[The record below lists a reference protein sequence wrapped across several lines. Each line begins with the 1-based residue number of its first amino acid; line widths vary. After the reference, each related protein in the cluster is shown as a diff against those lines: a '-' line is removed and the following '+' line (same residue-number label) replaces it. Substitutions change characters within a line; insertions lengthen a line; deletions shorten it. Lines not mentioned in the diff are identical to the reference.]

1 MAFVTQNLLIIIILK
16 IKMTT
21 TPKFLNSIPWH
32 LVATRFL
39 PNHQSTKENSYSWS
53 IFHQKRNGNLNTA
66 KLFHE
71 SLARLKHLFIHFS
84 KNLTWRRQEIQ
95 HENHKYNS
103 SFFFHYDLV
112 ISWTKH
118 KKNTEEF
125 GQHRGNKMILAYTSK
140 FIIYV
145 QFALGK
151 TQNLT
156 LSFDLICDLSPNPKS

>member
-1 MAFVTQNLLIIIILK
+1 
-16 IKMTT
+16 MTT

-84 KNLTWRRQEIQ
+84 KNLTWRSQEIQ
-95 HENHKYNS
+95 HETHNYTS
-103 SFFFHYDLV
+103 SFFSLWFSYKLNKTKKYRRIRPTQGKQDDLS
-112 ISWTKH
+112 IHIKIH
-118 KKNTEEF
+118 HICPICFRKNTKS
-125 GQHRGNKMILAYTSK
+125 NSK
-140 FIIYV
+140 LWF
-145 QFALGK
+145 
-151 TQNLT
+151 NLW
-156 LSFDLICDLSPNPKS
+156 FVPKSQILNKP